1 MRVLESVIGV
11 NEAQP
16 EQMLRLVRKH
26 LPDLRGQHVAVLG
39 MAFKPATDD
48 IRESPSLAVTRSLLG
63 AGAVVK
69 AYDPIARKEA
79 ELVFGGRVEFVDR
92 LESALA
98 GVGAVLIMTRWPEFE
113 RLPELVA
120 ALPRP
125 PLVVDGRRM
134 LAKDSVPRYEGIG
147 L

>member
-1 MRVLESVIGV
+1 
-11 NEAQP
+11 
-16 EQMLRLVRKH
+16 
-26 LPDLRGQHVAVLG
+26 
-39 MAFKPATDD
+39 
-48 IRESPSLAVTRSLLG
+48 ESPALAVTQSLLD

-69 AYDPIARKEA
+69 AFDPIARRAA
-79 ELVFGGRVEFVDR
+79 EQVFGGRVEFVDS
-92 LESALA
+92 LESSLEN
-98 GVGAVLIMTRWPEFE
+98 VSAVLIMTRWPQFE
-113 RLPELVA
+113 RLPELIA